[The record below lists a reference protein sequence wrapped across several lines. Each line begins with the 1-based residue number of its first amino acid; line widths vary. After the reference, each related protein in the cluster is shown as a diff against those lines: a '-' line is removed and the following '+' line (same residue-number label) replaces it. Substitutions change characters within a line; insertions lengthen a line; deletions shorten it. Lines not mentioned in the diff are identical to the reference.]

1 MNDDSFVP
9 VCVCVSTYV
18 QKKNNPLVADD
29 GIEPT
34 ESLEGGEPAAA
45 EKTCTEVS

>member
-1 MNDDSFVP
+1 M
-9 VCVCVSTYV
+9 CVSVCV

-45 EKTCTEVS
+45 EKTSTAVS